1 MANFES
7 AQGKNR
13 RRAFALLVGMFVVV
27 AIASAGVG
35 AYLGVGA
42 APLTLLIIVVP
53 VVSTWVSWWKSDKI
67 VLAMTGARLVDTDDA
82 PQLHNIVEEVC
93 IAAGLPKPSVAIVND
108 PAPNAFATGRDPQ
121 HAVVAVTTGLLERM
135 DRDEL
140 QGVIAH
146 ELAHVANRDTL
157 VMSIAATTAGIV
169 ALLSDMALRIS
180 MFGAGRRSRDSNGGI
195 QLIALLVVAVLAP
208 IAAVLLKAALSRSRE
223 GLADATAVS
232 FTRNPA
238 GLRKALEKLAADSTV
253 VRAHS
258 NAVAHLWIE
267 CPLDTSKAVSKMFS
281 THPPIAER
289 IAALRLMEGAA
300 A

>member
-1 MANFES
+1 
-7 AQGKNR
+7 
-13 RRAFALLVGMFVVV
+13 V
-27 AIASAGVG
+27 
-35 AYLGVGA
+35 YLGVGA
-42 APLTLLIIVVP
+42 APLTLLIITIP
-53 VVSTWVSWWKSDKI
+53 VVATWVSWWKSDKI
-67 VLAMTGARLVDTDDA
+67 VLAMTGARLIDIDEA
-82 PQLHNIVEEVC
+82 PQLHNIIEEVC

-180 MFGAGRRSRDSNGGI
+180 MFGAGRRTSRNSAGGM
-195 QLIALLVVAVLAP
+195 QLIALLVVAILAP
-208 IAAVLLKAALSRSRE
+208 IAAILLKAALSRSRE

-238 GLRKALEKLAADSTV
+238 GLRKALEKLSTDSTV

-267 CPLDTSKAVSKMFS
+267 CPLDTSKSVSKMFS

-289 IAALRLMEGAA
+289 IAALRQMEGSLS
-300 A
+300 